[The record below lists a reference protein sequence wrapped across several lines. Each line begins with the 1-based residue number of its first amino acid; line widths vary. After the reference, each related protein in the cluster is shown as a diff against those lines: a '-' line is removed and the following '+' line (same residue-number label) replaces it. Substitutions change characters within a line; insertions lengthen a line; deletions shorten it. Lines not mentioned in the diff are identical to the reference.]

1 MTCHNKPT
9 DTLAFFVILF
19 DIITNNN
26 NQGEM
31 TMKQKIAD
39 AFVNFTHEWNSALHE
54 SIERKIRE
62 GYDKSFP
69 HADDIEHRI
78 STEKTIREFYYQRM
92 MNTASLLLTGV
103 SLLVALVALIV
114 AIVAIKYS

>member
-1 MTCHNKPT
+1 MSQQAHRYVG
-9 DTLAFFVILF
+9 FFVILF

-39 AFVNFTHEWNSALHE
+39 VFVNFTHEWNSALHE

-69 HADDIEHRI
+69 HANDIEHRI

-103 SLLVALVALIV
+103 SLLVALVALFV
-114 AIVAIKYS
+114 AIMAIKYS